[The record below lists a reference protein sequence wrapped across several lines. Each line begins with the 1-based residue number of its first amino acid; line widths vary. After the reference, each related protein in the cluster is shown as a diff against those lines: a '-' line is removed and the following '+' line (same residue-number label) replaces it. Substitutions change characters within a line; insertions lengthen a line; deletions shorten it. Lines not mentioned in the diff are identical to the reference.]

1 MENASKALLMAAA
14 VLIALMI
21 ISLGV
26 YLFINFGGSSSR
38 IHDNITQNQLNQF
51 NSQFTVYNGTEVT
64 IYEVVSMVN
73 LAKQNN
79 EQYGFVNG
87 RIGNHNG
94 NDNYISIILYNGN
107 SGTRIEN
114 MSTDDINARIS
125 SQVEQVN
132 GQLSDL
138 GLTKYYIEVYING
151 ETGKVY
157 LVNCRER

>member
-87 RIGNHNG
+87 ITGGTRGD
-94 NDNYISIILYNGN
+94 DNYITILCNKIK
-107 SGTRIEN
+107 T
-114 MSTDDINARIS
+114 T
-125 SQVEQVN
+125 
-132 GQLSDL
+132 
-138 GLTKYYIEVYING
+138 T
-151 ETGKVY
+151 
-157 LVNCRER
+157 